1 MKKTAEEKEKFI
13 NAFEKEYGHKVVSFE
28 LAELKASSAVF
39 NVLKLRPQENTDFIW
54 GLVVFCKGG
63 IYFYSFAQDNFLS
76 FYVRKSTGAEEDVAQ
91 CIALSRLNC
100 TFKIPDRH
108 FLDFLFPRKK
118 HIIKACFTDENKNS
132 CSLELYMNKKATDV
146 INYFTISL

>member
-54 GLVVFCKGG
+54 GL
-63 IYFYSFAQDNFLS
+63 AFLL
-76 FYVRKSTGAEEDVAQ
+76 R
-91 CIALSRLNC
+91 
-100 TFKIPDRH
+100 P
-108 FLDFLFPRKK
+108 
-118 HIIKACFTDENKNS
+118 
-132 CSLELYMNKKATDV
+132 
-146 INYFTISL
+146 